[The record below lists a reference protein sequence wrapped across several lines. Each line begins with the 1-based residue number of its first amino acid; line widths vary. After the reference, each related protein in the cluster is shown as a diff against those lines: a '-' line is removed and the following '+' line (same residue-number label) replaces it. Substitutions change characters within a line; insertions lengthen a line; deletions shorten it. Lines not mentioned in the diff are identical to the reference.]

1 MIVLAV
7 VVALVAL
14 LAIVLVAN
22 AARLK
27 PTPVSNPLPS
37 SDARG
42 DDAAVA
48 RFQELLRLPTVWDLH
63 NPDADRSAFDEFVP
77 LLRRLYPRVFDA
89 CELELIDGYGISLLW
104 KGADRALAPV
114 VLMAHHDWARTASSP
129 SWAWPRRASSARAP
143 PPAPRAGAPPG
154 GAPGGCGRAPVGCRR
169 LRDRGVP

>member
-1 MIVLAV
+1 MV
-7 VVALVAL
+7 VCR
-14 LAIVLVAN
+14 
-22 AARLK
+22 AACDRAGSERRASSPRSF
-27 PTPVSNPLPS
+27 PTPLPS
-37 SDARG
+37 TDACG

-48 RFQELLRLPTVWDLH
+48 CFQELLRRPTVCDLH
-63 NPDADRSAFDEFVP
+63 DPDADRSAFDEFVP
-77 LLRRLYPRVFDA
+77 LLRRLCPTVFERL
-89 CELELIDGYGISLLW
+89 ELELIDGYRISLLR
-104 KGADRALAPV
+104 KGADRALESV

>member
-7 VVALVAL
+7 VVVFVAL
-14 LAIVLVAN
+14 LAIVL
-22 AARLK
+22 AASAALLK
-27 PTPVSNPLPS
+27 PPPTDSM
-37 SDARG
+37 RG
-42 DDAAVA
+42 VA
-48 RFQELLRLPTVWDLH
+48 GFQDLLRRPTVCDLH
-63 NPDADRSAFDEFVP
+63 DPDADRSAFDEFVP
-77 LLRRLYPRVFDA
+77 LLRRLCPTVFERL
-89 CELELIDGYGISLLW
+89 ELELIDGYRISLLR
-104 KGADRALAPV
+104 KGADRALESV